1 MTNQILIKNSRI
13 NQSKIDTLI
22 VMSNI
27 PVICITG
34 CSSGFG
40 LLTALECAK
49 TCQVI
54 ATVRSEKGKQILLD
68 RSIKDNLSLD
78 IQLCDVTDSTS
89 IESLVSYIKTE
100 YKRLN
105 CLINNAG
112 IGLGGFFEDTDMEQ
126 VKAVFN
132 TNCFGLME
140 MTKACLGLLRESTP
154 AKIINISSIAGLSAS
169 PMISIYNA
177 SKWAVEGFSESL
189 MFELKPFGVDVVLV
203 EPGQFKTKILSD
215 NLHFGTGVHSEE
227 SIYYDVSQKAL
238 KAFQKKQAKGVP
250 DPKPVVTLCAKLVHK
265 KKPRFRYLVGWDAQ
279 FRLYFRRLLPFELYR
294 WLMNTVLAM
303 AMKR

>member
-1 MTNQILIKNSRI
+1 MAN
-13 NQSKIDTLI
+13 
-22 VMSNI
+22 V
-27 PVICITG
+27 PVVCITG

-40 LLTALECAK
+40 FLTALECAK

-54 ATVRSEKGKQILLD
+54 ATVRSEKGKEALLEK
-68 RSIKDNLSLD
+68 SIKHNISID
-78 IQLCDVTDSTS
+78 IQFCDVTDPVS
-89 IESLVSYIKTE
+89 IDTLVTYIKTE
-100 YKRLN
+100 YNRLD

-112 IGLGGFFEDTDMEQ
+112 IGLGGFFEDTAMDQ
-126 VKAVFN
+126 VETVFN
-132 TNCFGLME
+132 TNCFGLMA
-140 MTKACLGLLRESTP
+140 MTKACLPLLRESTP

-189 MFELKPFGVDVVLV
+189 MFELKPFGIDVVLV

-215 NLHFGTGVHSEE
+215 NLHFGTDVHSEE

-250 DPKPVVTLCAKLVHK
+250 DPKPVVKLCAKLVHK
-265 KKPRFRYLVGWDAQ
+265 KKPRFRYLIGWDAHV
-279 FRLYFRRLLPFELYR
+279 RLYFRRLLPFELYR
-294 WLMNTVLAM
+294 WVINTALAM